1 MFHHIQT
8 RLCIGGL
15 VVLTGLSWGLPTQAN
30 DELPIMCNA
39 DGTAPKPANPGQ
51 VYDTDDCFET
61 GAAVGEMGLNWR
73 KKLPENVN
81 WLVRKDAA
89 ELCHQTAT
97 EFGQRV
103 DSSVPGG
110 CVFLASDRCT
120 IVAAGTIS
128 PASIGNAV
136 RNCVP

>member
-1 MFHHIQT
+1 MLHPIHA
-8 RLCIGGL
+8 RLCIGSL
-15 VVLTGLSWGLPTQAN
+15 VVLTILAWGLPTQAN
-30 DELPIMCNA
+30 DELPRMCNP
-39 DGTAPKPANPGQ
+39 GLTAAQATNLSRES
-51 VYDTDDCFET
+51 DDCFDT
-61 GAAVGEMGLNWR
+61 GAAVGEMGLSWR
-73 KKLPENVN
+73 KKLPEHVN

-110 CVFLASDRCT
+110 CVFLTTDRCT

-128 PASIGNAV
+128 AASIGNAV